1 MDWAGVLP
9 KPVAVQASL
18 DFPKLMREQQGMVFS
33 LAYRFLRDR
42 MRAEELAQDV
52 FLRLYQHL
60 DELESEA
67 HAVFW
72 LRRVTTQRCIDEA
85 RRRKR
90 RPEVA
95 LDEMEP
101 PAAPTHP
108 GDPLLHEHLR
118 RLVGS
123 LPESARMI
131 VLLRYQED
139 LGPAEIANV
148 LGMQVNTV
156 KSQLH
161 RAIETL
167 REKAAQLH
175 LER

>member
-60 DELESEA
+60 NELESEE

-72 LRRVTTQRCIDEA
+72 LRRVTAQRCIDES

-90 RPEVA
+90 RPEIP
-95 LDEMEP
+95 LDDVNP
-101 PAAPTHP
+101 PAVSAHS
-108 GDPLLHEHLR
+108 DDVLLHERLG

-123 LPESARMI
+123 LPDSIRMI

-139 LGPAEIANV
+139 LGPAEIARV

>member
-1 MDWAGVLP
+1 MP

-60 DELESEA
+60 DELESEQ

-72 LRRVTTQRCIDEA
+72 LRRVTAQRCIDES

-90 RPEVA
+90 RPEMP
-95 LDEMEP
+95 LDDSLLDKVT
-101 PAAPTHP
+101 PAAPADP

-123 LPESARMI
+123 LPDSVRVI

-139 LGPAEIANV
+139 LGPAEIAKV

-167 REKAAQLH
+167 REKATLLH